1 MKLHFPTTAAAAVI
15 VVSVMAL
22 PCLAAAGGTTNL
34 VYNGDF
40 EAGNTGF
47 SSDYTYGNVQWGGTY
62 GSYWIGASP
71 ATAPGAWGDWMNFGD
86 HTTGQ
91 GLMLIANGPAS
102 AEFQPLDVWSQ
113 TVAVVPDTTYA
124 FTFWA
129 ATLSNDSPAPAQI
142 QAYVNGVSLGF
153 TLGLPGVGAGG
164 QWVTAGGDWF
174 SGSATS
180 AKLALVDIY
189 SAEQWNDFVV
199 DDISFVG
206 QASPPPPPSSVPEPS
221 IWILMLLGFTGLGL
235 AGIRGRRKFGA
246 IARSD

>member
-1 MKLHFPTTAAAAVI
+1 MKRYSLTAAAAAI
-15 VVSVMAL
+15 VAGAIAFPLVST
-22 PCLAAAGGTTNL
+22 AAGATNL

-47 SSDYTYGNVQWGGTY
+47 SSNYTYGNVQWGGVY

-71 ATAPGAWGDWMNFGD
+71 AAAPGAWGDWMNFGD
-86 HTTGQ
+86 HTSGH
-91 GLMLIANGPAS
+91 GLMLVGNGPAG
-102 AEFQPLDVWSQ
+102 AAYPPLDVWSQ
-113 TVAVVPDTTYA
+113 IVGVAPDTTYA

-142 QAYVNGVSLGF
+142 QCYVNGVSLGF
-153 TLGLPGVGAGG
+153 TLDLPGVGAGG
-164 QWVTAGGDWF
+164 RWVTGGGDWL

-189 SAEQWNDFVV
+189 SAEQWNDFVI

-206 QASPPPPPSSVPEPS
+206 EGASPPPINIPEPVT
-221 IWILMLLGFTGLGL
+221 WVLMLFGFAGLGL
-235 AGIRGRRKFGA
+235 AGSRGPRKLGA
-246 IARSD
+246 VARTD